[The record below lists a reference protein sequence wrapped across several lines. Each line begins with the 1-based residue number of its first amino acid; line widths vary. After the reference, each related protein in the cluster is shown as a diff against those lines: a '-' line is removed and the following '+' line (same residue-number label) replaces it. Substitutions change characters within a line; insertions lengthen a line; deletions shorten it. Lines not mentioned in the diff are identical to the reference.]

1 MRGRLKLQ
9 EWIHGLEL
17 GAGAAYVRG
26 LLALVAFA
34 MVALLYDSFCFR
46 NFTNPEAMDTAQLGR
61 NIGEGKGYTTLYV
74 RPLSLA
80 LTREHRADQS
90 ALLKEGHPDISNP
103 PVYPLLLAPL
113 LRLTPAPGDLA
124 AVRGFTVYEP
134 NMFIVVLNQALFW
147 WGALLVFRLTLQWFD
162 RSAAWVA
169 AILFVLTDLY
179 WRFTMSGLSTIL
191 VMDWVL
197 LLVWLLS
204 RLERD
209 SRENV
214 GAGRQFSLALAVG
227 AVTGLAALTCY
238 SMAWLI
244 VPVLVFVGRVVVGRR
259 LALVITVAA
268 AFALLVTPWMVRNM
282 ALSGLPFGTATL
294 AALEG
299 TEVFPADTLERSL
312 APSFA
317 SEPGDAGGM
326 FWQVIYK
333 AVPNL
338 REILVNS
345 LPRMGGNWMWAF
357 FLAGLLVRFQN
368 VNLSR
373 VRWFV
378 VGALAL
384 MIPVQAVVQTHLSTG
399 SPEVNSENL
408 LVCFSPLVLIFG
420 VGLFFVLLESWQL
433 PTPLLRV
440 AAIGGFVA
448 LISLPLLLAV
458 LPPRPRPFAAP
469 YYPPRIQ
476 QVSRYLTTT
485 ELLMTDIPWA
495 AAWYGQRQAVG
506 LTLDWK
512 EGFARIHSAQKPIN
526 GLFISTRTTD
536 AKFWS
541 DWFTGENRGW
551 GKFLLQSFVQ
561 QEIPDG
567 FPLRE
572 SPDGLLVNG
581 ELLLMDRA
589 RWLGDRK

>member
-9 EWIHGLEL
+9 EWIHGLEM

-26 LLALVAFA
+26 LLALAAFA

-46 NFTNPEAMDTAQLGR
+46 NFTNPESMDAAQLGR
-61 NIGEGKGYTTLYV
+61 NLAEGKGYTTLYV

-80 LTREHRADQS
+80 LTREHRADKS
-90 ALLKEGHPDISNP
+90 ALLNEGHPDISNP

-124 AVRGFTVYEP
+124 TVRGFTVYEP
-134 NMFIVVLNQALFW
+134 NMFIVVLNQVLFGL
-147 WGALLVFRLTLQWFD
+147 GALLVFRLTRLWFD
-162 RSAAWVA
+162 RPAAWVA
-169 AILFVLTDLY
+169 AILFVLTELY

-191 VMDWVL
+191 LMDGVL

-204 RLERD
+204 RLERA
-209 SRENV
+209 SRENA
-214 GAGRQFSLALAVG
+214 GAGSLFFQALAVG
-227 AVTGLAALTCY
+227 AVTGLMALTRY

-244 VPVLVFVGRVVVGRR
+244 VPVLVFVAWVAVGRR
-259 LALVITVAA
+259 RALVITVAG
-268 AFALLVTPWMVRNM
+268 AFALLVTPWVVRNM

-294 AALEG
+294 APLEG

-317 SEPGDAGGM
+317 SEPGETWGM
-326 FWQVIYK
+326 FWQVMDK
-333 AVPNL
+333 AVPQL

-378 VGALAL
+378 VVALAL
-384 MIPVQAVVQTHLSTG
+384 MIPVQAVIHTHLSTA

-408 LVCFSPLVLIFG
+408 LVLFSPLVLVFG

-433 PTPLLRV
+433 PTPLLRT
-440 AAIGGFVA
+440 AAITGFVA

-458 LPPRPRPFAAP
+458 LPPRPRPFAPP
-469 YYPPRIQ
+469 YYPPRLQ
-476 QVSRYLTTT
+476 QVSRYLNER

-495 AAWYGQRQAVG
+495 VAWYGQRQAVG

-512 EGFARIHSAQKPIN
+512 EAFARIHGAQKPLH

-541 DWFTGENRGW
+541 HWFAGENRGW
-551 GKFLLQSFVQ
+551 GKFLLQGFVR

-572 SPDGLLVNG
+572 SPDGVLANG
-581 ELLLMDRA
+581 ELLLMDRV
-589 RWLGDRK
+589 RWAGEKK